1 MAGNDKKKIPGLA
14 VILDTVKK
22 IFTLNIGTILF
33 GVLLVYMVISM
44 FMYLTANHFTS
55 YQVLN
60 GPLSRNETYTGLAI
74 HEETVVSSSIG
85 GYINYYAREGTKLN
99 ASGIVYGISSQPL
112 QTSSTKLETEDLA
125 KVRQQMSSYSYG
137 FRSSNFNSVYSF
149 KSELEGNILQYA
161 GVNDTVSQNSDNT
174 SEDGNSMDSD
184 AGNSNTTASALT
196 LGNQTLCRTAEDGII
211 LYSKDGYENIT
222 EDTISQEDFDQN
234 SYHKE
239 DLKTREAIDAGSDV
253 YTIITDERWSIYI
266 PLSAKQVTQ
275 LNDRSYVR
283 VKFLKDGLSQVGQFS
298 IVEIGTG
305 KYGKIDFSNGLTRY
319 ASDRFLD
326 IELVTN
332 TQTGLKIPIS
342 SITTKEFYLVPEA
355 YQTKGG
361 DDQSAGFLVKTKSGT
376 EFVSA
381 TIYEEKDGNFY
392 VEKSAFEKGAVLVK
406 PDSDDTYVIKDTG
419 NLEGVYCINEGYAR
433 FRRISI
439 IAQNEEYCIVEKGT
453 TYGLSQYDHIV
464 YDASDI
470 NEEDILY

>member
-1 MAGNDKKKIPGLA
+1 MAGNDKKKAPVLA
-14 VILDTVKK
+14 VILDTLKK

-33 GVLLVYMVISM
+33 GILFVYMMISM

-74 HEETVVSSSIG
+74 HEETVVSSGIG

-112 QTSSTKLETEDLA
+112 QTSNIKLETEDLA

-161 GVNDTVSQNSDNT
+161 GVNNTVSSTANT
-174 SEDGNSMDSD
+174 DSSEEGNQDSD
-184 AGNSNTTASALT
+184 SNNTASAMT

-222 EDTISQEDFDQN
+222 EDNISREDFDQN

-239 DLKTREAIDAGSDV
+239 DLKTRDAIEAGSDV

-275 LNDRSYVR
+275 LNDRQYVR
-283 VKFLKDGLSQVGQFS
+283 VKFLKDGLSQIGQLS
-298 IVEIGTG
+298 IVEIGSG
-305 KYGKIDFSNGLTRY
+305 KYGKIDFNNGLTRY

-342 SITTKEFYLVPEA
+342 SIITKEFYLVPDS
-355 YQTKGG
+355 YQTRGG
-361 DDQSAGFLVKTKSGT
+361 DNNQSAGFLVKTKSGT

-392 VEKSAFEKGAVLVK
+392 VEKSAFEKGTVLVN
-406 PDSDDTYVIKDTG
+406 PDTDDTYVIKDTG

-439 IAQNEEYCIVEKGT
+439 IDQNEEYCIVEKGT

-464 YDASDI
+464 YDASDV

>member
-1 MAGNDKKKIPGLA
+1 MAGNDKKKAPVLA
-14 VILDTVKK
+14 VILDTLKK

-33 GVLLVYMVISM
+33 GILFVYMMISM

-74 HEETVVSSSIG
+74 HEETVVSSGIG

-112 QTSSTKLETEDLA
+112 QTSNIKLETEDLA

-161 GVNDTVSQNSDNT
+161 GVNNTVSSTANT
-174 SEDGNSMDSD
+174 DSSEEGNQDSD
-184 AGNSNTTASALT
+184 SNNTASAMT
-196 LGNQTLCRTAEDGII
+196 LGNQTLYRTAEDGII

-222 EDTISQEDFDQN
+222 EDNISQEDFDQN

-239 DLKTREAIDAGSDV
+239 DLKTRDAIEAGSDV

-275 LNDRSYVR
+275 LNDRQYVR
-283 VKFLKDGLSQVGQFS
+283 VKFLKDGLSQNGQLS
-298 IVEIGTG
+298 IVEIGSG
-305 KYGKIDFSNGLTRY
+305 KYGKIDFNNGLTRY

-342 SITTKEFYLVPEA
+342 SIITKEFYLVPDS
-355 YQTKGG
+355 YQTRGG
-361 DDQSAGFLVKTKSGT
+361 DNNQSAGFLVKTKSGT

-392 VEKSAFEKGAVLVK
+392 VEKSAFEKGTVLVN
-406 PDSDDTYVIKDTG
+406 PDTDDTYVIKDTG

-439 IAQNEEYCIVEKGT
+439 IDQNEEYCIVEKGT

-464 YDASDI
+464 YDASDV

>member
-1 MAGNDKKKIPGLA
+1 MAGNDKKKAPVLA
-14 VILDTVKK
+14 VILDTLKK

-33 GVLLVYMVISM
+33 GILFVYMMISM

-74 HEETVVSSSIG
+74 HEETVVSSGIG

-112 QTSSTKLETEDLA
+112 QTSNIKLETEDLA

-161 GVNDTVSQNSDNT
+161 GVNNTVSSTANT
-174 SEDGNSMDSD
+174 DSSEEGNQDSD
-184 AGNSNTTASALT
+184 SNNTASAMT

-222 EDTISQEDFDQN
+222 EDNISQEDFDQN

-239 DLKTREAIDAGSDV
+239 DLKTRDAIEAGSDV

-275 LNDRSYVR
+275 LNDRQYVR
-283 VKFLKDGLSQVGQFS
+283 VKFLKDGLSQIGQLS
-298 IVEIGTG
+298 IVEIGSG
-305 KYGKIDFSNGLTRY
+305 KYGKIDFNNGLTRY

-342 SITTKEFYLVPEA
+342 SIITKEFYLVPDS
-355 YQTKGG
+355 YQTRGG
-361 DDQSAGFLVKTKSGT
+361 DNNQSAGFLVKTKSGT

-392 VEKSAFEKGAVLVK
+392 VEKSAFEKGTVLVN
-406 PDSDDTYVIKDTG
+406 PDTDDTYVIKDTG

-439 IAQNEEYCIVEKGT
+439 IDQNEEYCIVEKGT

-464 YDASDI
+464 YDASDV

>member
-1 MAGNDKKKIPGLA
+1 MAGNDKKKAPVLA
-14 VILDTVKK
+14 VILDTLKK

-33 GVLLVYMVISM
+33 GILFVYMMISM

-74 HEETVVSSSIG
+74 HEETVVSYGIG

-112 QTSSTKLETEDLA
+112 QTSNIKLETEDLA

-161 GVNDTVSQNSDNT
+161 GVNNTVSSTANT
-174 SEDGNSMDSD
+174 DSSEEGNQDSD
-184 AGNSNTTASALT
+184 SNNTASAMT

-222 EDTISQEDFDQN
+222 EDNISQEDFDQN

-239 DLKTREAIDAGSDV
+239 DLKTRDAIEAGSDV

-275 LNDRSYVR
+275 LNDRQYVR
-283 VKFLKDGLSQVGQFS
+283 VKFLKDGLSQIGQLS
-298 IVEIGTG
+298 IVEIGSG
-305 KYGKIDFSNGLTRY
+305 KYGKIDFNNGLTRY

-342 SITTKEFYLVPEA
+342 SIITKEFYLVPDS
-355 YQTKGG
+355 YQTRGG
-361 DDQSAGFLVKTKSGT
+361 DNNQSAGFLVKTKSGT

-392 VEKSAFEKGAVLVK
+392 VEKSAFEKGTVLVN
-406 PDSDDTYVIKDTG
+406 PDTDDTYVIKDTG

-439 IAQNEEYCIVEKGT
+439 IDQNEEYCIVEKGT

-464 YDASDI
+464 YDASDV

>member
-1 MAGNDKKKIPGLA
+1 MAGNDKKKAPVLA
-14 VILDTVKK
+14 VILDTLKK

-33 GVLLVYMVISM
+33 GILFVYMMISM

-74 HEETVVSSSIG
+74 HEETVVSSGIG

-112 QTSSTKLETEDLA
+112 QTSNIKLETEDLA

-161 GVNDTVSQNSDNT
+161 GVNNTVSSTANT
-174 SEDGNSMDSD
+174 DSSEEGNQDSD
-184 AGNSNTTASALT
+184 SNNTASAMT
-196 LGNQTLCRTAEDGII
+196 LGNQTLYRTAEDGII

-222 EDTISQEDFDQN
+222 EDNISREDFDQN

-239 DLKTREAIDAGSDV
+239 DLKTRDAIEAGSDV

-275 LNDRSYVR
+275 LNDRQYVR
-283 VKFLKDGLSQVGQFS
+283 VKFLKDGLSQIGQLS
-298 IVEIGTG
+298 IVEIGSG
-305 KYGKIDFSNGLTRY
+305 KYGKINFNNGLTRY

-342 SITTKEFYLVPEA
+342 SIITKEFYLVPDS
-355 YQTKGG
+355 YQTRGG
-361 DDQSAGFLVKTKSGT
+361 DNNQSAGFLVKTKSGT

-392 VEKSAFEKGAVLVK
+392 VEKSAFEKGTVLVN
-406 PDSDDTYVIKDTG
+406 PDTDDTYVIKDTG

-439 IAQNEEYCIVEKGT
+439 IDQNEEYCIVEKGT

-464 YDASDI
+464 YDASDV

>member
-1 MAGNDKKKIPGLA
+1 MTGKKNKAPVLA
-14 VILDTVKK
+14 VILDTLKK

-33 GVLLVYMVISM
+33 GILFVYMMISM
-44 FMYLTANHFTS
+44 IMYLTANHFTS
-55 YQVLN
+55 YQVIN

-74 HEETVVSSSIG
+74 HEETVVSAGIG

-112 QTSSTKLETEDLA
+112 QTTNIKLGAEDLA
-125 KVRQQMSSYSYG
+125 KVRKQMSSYSYG

-161 GVNDTVSQNSDNT
+161 GINDTVSSDYDTDSGEDSSLDSNS
-174 SEDGNSMDSD
+174 GNN
-184 AGNSNTTASALT
+184 AASALT
-196 LGNQTLCRTAEDGII
+196 PGNQTLCRTAEDGII
-211 LYSKDGYENIT
+211 LYSKDGYENVT

-234 SYHKE
+234 AYHKE
-239 DLKTREAIDAGSDV
+239 DLKTRAAIEAGSDV

-266 PLSAKQVTQ
+266 PLSAKQITQ
-275 LNDRSYVR
+275 LNDRQYIR
-283 VKFLKDGLSQVGQFS
+283 VKFLKDGLSQIGQFS

-305 KYGKIDFSNGLTRY
+305 KYGKIDFNNGLTRY

-332 TQTGLKIPIS
+332 TQTGLKIPVSAI
-342 SITTKEFYLVPEA
+342 ITKEFYLVPNS

-361 DDQSAGFLVKTKSGT
+361 DNNQSAGFLVKTKSGT

-381 TIYEEKDGNFY
+381 TIYAEKDGNFY
-392 VEKSAFEKGAVLVK
+392 VEKSAFEKGAVLRS

-439 IAQNEEYCIVEKGT
+439 IDQNEEYCIVEKGT
-453 TYGLSQYDHIV
+453 SYGLSQYDHIV
-464 YDASDI
+464 YDESDV

>member
-1 MAGNDKKKIPGLA
+1 MAGNDKKKAPVLA
-14 VILDTVKK
+14 VILDTLKK

-33 GVLLVYMVISM
+33 GILFVYMMISM

-74 HEETVVSSSIG
+74 HEETVVSSGIG

-112 QTSSTKLETEDLA
+112 QTSNIKLETEDLA

-161 GVNDTVSQNSDNT
+161 GVNNTVSSTANT
-174 SEDGNSMDSD
+174 DSSEEGNQDSD
-184 AGNSNTTASALT
+184 SNNTASAMT
-196 LGNQTLCRTAEDGII
+196 LGNQTLYRTAEDGII

-222 EDTISQEDFDQN
+222 EDNISQEDFDQN

-239 DLKTREAIDAGSDV
+239 DLKTRDAIEAGSDV

-275 LNDRSYVR
+275 LNDRQYVR
-283 VKFLKDGLSQVGQFS
+283 VKFLKDGLSQIGQLS
-298 IVEIGTG
+298 IVEIGSG
-305 KYGKIDFSNGLTRY
+305 KYGKINFNNGLTRY

-342 SITTKEFYLVPEA
+342 SIITKEFYLVPDS
-355 YQTKGG
+355 YQTRGG
-361 DDQSAGFLVKTKSGT
+361 DNNQSAGFLVKTKSGT

-392 VEKSAFEKGAVLVK
+392 VEKSAFEKGTVLVN
-406 PDSDDTYVIKDTG
+406 PDTDDTYVIKDTG

-439 IAQNEEYCIVEKGT
+439 IDQNEEYCIVEKGT

-464 YDASDI
+464 YDASDV

>member
-1 MAGNDKKKIPGLA
+1 MAGNDKKKAPVLA
-14 VILDTVKK
+14 VILDTLKK

-33 GVLLVYMVISM
+33 GILFVYMMISM

-74 HEETVVSSSIG
+74 HEETVVSSGIG

-112 QTSSTKLETEDLA
+112 QTSNIKLETEDLA

-161 GVNDTVSQNSDNT
+161 GVNNTVSSTANT
-174 SEDGNSMDSD
+174 DSSEEGNQDSD
-184 AGNSNTTASALT
+184 SNNTASAMT
-196 LGNQTLCRTAEDGII
+196 LGNQTLYRTAEDGII

-222 EDTISQEDFDQN
+222 EDNISQEDFDQN

-239 DLKTREAIDAGSDV
+239 DLKTRDAIEAGSDV

-275 LNDRSYVR
+275 LNDRQYVR
-283 VKFLKDGLSQVGQFS
+283 VKFLKDGLSQIGQLS
-298 IVEIGTG
+298 IVEIGSG
-305 KYGKIDFSNGLTRY
+305 KYGKIDFNNGLTRY

-342 SITTKEFYLVPEA
+342 SIITKEFYLVPDS
-355 YQTKGG
+355 YQTRGG
-361 DDQSAGFLVKTKSGT
+361 DNNQSAGFLVKTKSGT

-392 VEKSAFEKGAVLVK
+392 VEKSAFEKGTVLVN
-406 PDSDDTYVIKDTG
+406 PDTDDTYVIKDTG

-439 IAQNEEYCIVEKGT
+439 IDQNEEYCIVEKGT

-464 YDASDI
+464 YDASDV

>member
-1 MAGNDKKKIPGLA
+1 MAGNDKKKAPVLA
-14 VILDTVKK
+14 VILDTLKK

-33 GVLLVYMVISM
+33 GILFVYMMISM

-74 HEETVVSSSIG
+74 HEETVVSSGIG

-99 ASGIVYGISSQPL
+99 ASGIVYGISSKPL
-112 QTSSTKLETEDLA
+112 QTSNIKLETEDLA

-161 GVNDTVSQNSDNT
+161 GVNNTVSSTANT
-174 SEDGNSMDSD
+174 DSSEEGNQDSD
-184 AGNSNTTASALT
+184 SNNTASAMT

-222 EDTISQEDFDQN
+222 EDNISQEDFDQN

-239 DLKTREAIDAGSDV
+239 DLKTRDAIEAGSDV

-275 LNDRSYVR
+275 LNDRQYVR
-283 VKFLKDGLSQVGQFS
+283 VKFLKDGLSQIGQLS
-298 IVEIGTG
+298 IVEIGSG
-305 KYGKIDFSNGLTRY
+305 KYGKIDFNNGLTRY

-342 SITTKEFYLVPEA
+342 SIITKEFYLVPDS
-355 YQTKGG
+355 YQTRGG
-361 DDQSAGFLVKTKSGT
+361 DNNQSAGFLVKTKSGT

-392 VEKSAFEKGAVLVK
+392 VEKSAFEKGTVLVN
-406 PDSDDTYVIKDTG
+406 PDTDDTYVIKDTG

-439 IAQNEEYCIVEKGT
+439 IDQNEEYCIVEKGT

-464 YDASDI
+464 YDASDV

>member
-1 MAGNDKKKIPGLA
+1 MAGNNDKKKAPVLA
-14 VILDTVKK
+14 VILDTLKK

-33 GVLLVYMVISM
+33 GILFIYMLISM
-44 FMYLTANHFTS
+44 IMYLTANHFTS

-112 QTSSTKLETEDLA
+112 QTSDIKLDAEDMA

-137 FRSSNFNSVYSF
+137 FRPSNFNSVYSF

-161 GVNDTVSQNSDNT
+161 GVNDTTSSDATTDSGEDSGSDSNSDHT
-174 SEDGNSMDSD
+174 
-184 AGNSNTTASALT
+184 AASALT

-211 LYSKDGYENIT
+211 LYSKDGYEDIT
-222 EDTISQEDFDQN
+222 ADTISQKDFDQN

-239 DLKTREAIDAGSDV
+239 DLKTRDAIQAGNDV

-266 PLSAKQVTQ
+266 PLSAKQITQ
-275 LNDRSYVR
+275 LNDRQYVR
-283 VKFLKDGLSQVGQFS
+283 VKFLKDGLSQIGQLS
-298 IVEIGTG
+298 IVEIGNG
-305 KYGKIDFSNGLTRY
+305 KYGKIDFNNGLTRY

-342 SITTKEFYLVPEA
+342 SIITKEFYLVPDS

-361 DDQSAGFLVKTKSGT
+361 DDRSAGFLVKTKSGT

-381 TIYEEKDGNFY
+381 TVYEEKNGNFY
-392 VEKSAFEKGAVLVK
+392 VEKSAFEKGTVLVN
-406 PDSDDTYVIKDTG
+406 PDTEDTYVIKDTG

-439 IAQNEEYCIVEKGT
+439 IDQNEEYCIVEKGT

-464 YDASDI
+464 YDASDV

>member
-1 MAGNDKKKIPGLA
+1 MAGNEKKKIPGLA
-14 VILDTVKK
+14 VVLDTLKK
-22 IFTLNIGTILF
+22 IFTLNIGTVLFGILF
-33 GVLLVYMVISM
+33 VYMVISM
-44 FMYLTANHFTS
+44 LMYLTANHFTS

-74 HEETVVSSSIG
+74 HEETVVSSGIG

-112 QTSSTKLETEDLA
+112 QTSDIKLDAENLA

-161 GVNDTVSQNSDNT
+161 GVNDTVSSSGSEENSN
-174 SEDGNSMDSD
+174 MDSD
-184 AGNSNTTASALT
+184 NASSNTSALT
-196 LGNQTLCRTAEDGII
+196 LGNQTLCRSAEDGII
-211 LYSKDGYENIT
+211 LYSKDGYEDIT

-239 DLKTREAIDAGSDV
+239 DLKTRDAIKAGSDV

-275 LNDRSYVR
+275 LNDRQYVR
-283 VKFLKDGLSQVGQFS
+283 VKFLKDGLSQLGQIS
-298 IVEIGTG
+298 IVEIGNG
-305 KYGKIDFSNGLTRY
+305 KYGKIDFNNGLTRY

-342 SITTKEFYLVPEA
+342 SIITKEFYRVPEE

-361 DDQSAGFLVKTKSGT
+361 DDQSAGFLVKTKEGT

-381 TIYEEKDGNFY
+381 TIYDERDGKFY
-392 VEKSAFEKGAVLVK
+392 VEKSAFEKGAVLVN
-406 PDSDDTYVIKDTG
+406 PNSDDTYVIKDTG
-419 NLEGVYCINEGYAR
+419 NLEGVYCINGGYAR

-439 IAQNEEYCIVEKGT
+439 IDQNEEYCIVEKGT
-453 TYGLSQYDHIV
+453 MYGLSQYDHIV
-464 YDASDI
+464 YDASDV